1 MKIRKSAKGISSVLT
16 TLLMIAVAI
25 GSALITHAWII
36 TYLGNTETKVQHVI
50 WIPSAH
56 LTEGDGAAG
65 ITIYVQNI
73 GKGIVQLTQVFM
85 NGAMVSED
93 DVSMSINGFIGEGET
108 CIINVIN
115 QSLKKDANISIK
127 VICSSGVSAEGRFK
141 V

>member
-1 MKIRKSAKGISSVLT
+1 MKINKSAKGISSVLT
-16 TLLMIAVAI
+16 TLLMIAVAV

-36 TYLGNTETKVQHVI
+36 TYLGDTKTKVQHII
-50 WIPSAH
+50 WIPSVN

-93 DVSMSINGFIGEGET
+93 DIIMSEYGFINEGET

-115 QSLKKDANISIK
+115 QSLKKDADISIK
-127 VICSSGVSAEGRFK
+127 VICSSGVSAENQF
-141 V
+141 